1 MDIIGKRL
9 ESMKDLF
16 SGLNLKVNTVN
27 GYLLEIV
34 KREKDV
40 MLVFRYL
47 SQKWCLYLQGN
58 SYHT

>member
-1 MDIIGKRL
+1 
-9 ESMKDLF
+9 MKDLF